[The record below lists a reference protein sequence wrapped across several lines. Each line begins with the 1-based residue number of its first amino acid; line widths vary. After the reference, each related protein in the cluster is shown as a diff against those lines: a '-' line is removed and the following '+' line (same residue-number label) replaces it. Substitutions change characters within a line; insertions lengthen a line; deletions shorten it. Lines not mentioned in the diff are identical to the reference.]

1 MPRVG
6 ERLRVGQVCLFGER
20 AQDRADL
27 LQVDCAR
34 PTYRMLSVGSLEE
47 DVDEGA
53 ALEVV
58 LAEPFVEDVE
68 DRQQLLLGCGAASFG
83 LCLEPLVR
91 PQLLAAV
98 EESEHEV
105 VLRREVAVERRP
117 GDGGT
122 LDHLERADD
131 VQRAEGEVVGLELPY
146 ALVG

>member
-1 MPRVG
+1 MRM
-6 ERLRVGQVCLFGER
+6 CH
-20 AQDRADL
+20 
-27 LQVDCAR
+27 AR

-68 DRQQLLLGCGAASFG
+68 DRQQLLLGCGAAPFG

-91 PQLLAAV
+91 PQLFAAV

-105 VLRREVAVERRP
+105 VLRREMAVAPVA
-117 GDGGT
+117 GTWIGAGGGAG
-122 LDHLERADD
+122 RSPS
-131 VQRAEGEVVGLELPY
+131 GCS
-146 ALVG
+146 